1 MGIYFVCVR
10 VRMCTCSFMQ
20 SCLTLQPYGLQPPSL
35 SMEFSKQEYWS
46 GLEFPTPGD
55 ILDPGIESTSLALA
69 GRFFTTEPPG
79 MPLFSIFRNLP
90 LEDSV
95 EIRLEY
101 QT

>member
-1 MGIYFVCVR
+1 
-10 VRMCTCSFMQ
+10 MCACAHVHVFIHAVMSD
-20 SCLTLQPYGLQPPSL
+20 SLQPYGLQPPSL

-90 LEDSV
+90 LEDLV